1 MSVGELL
8 LDVVVEF
15 VLHGFG
21 AVLEWLGGCF
31 RRAGAIFRRGRG
43 RDSPPPGG

>member
-1 MSVGELL
+1 MSVGEFL

-31 RRAGAIFRRGRG
+31 RRAGAIFFGHARHIFGAN
-43 RDSPPPGG
+43 D